1 MSRIGKKPIA
11 LPGGVEVTLKGRM
24 ITVKGPLGT
33 LEYEHR
39 PEITVTVEAEARQIV
54 VTRGD
59 DQRQSRAFHGM
70 TRALVANMV
79 EGVSKGFER
88 GLEIVGRGY
97 EAKLQG
103 RKLLLN
109 VGYADTR
116 EFEIPDGLTVEVP
129 TSTVVVVRGC
139 DKQAVGELAAEI
151 RATRKPEPYL
161 GKGIRYRGE
170 IVRRKAGKAFAG
182 TGS

>member
-1 MSRIGKKPIA
+1 MSRIGKKSIA
-11 LPGGVEVTLKGRM
+11 VPDGVEVSVAGRKV
-24 ITVKGPLGT
+24 TVKGKLGT

-39 PEITVTVEAEARQIV
+39 PEVAVAYDAAAKEIV
-54 VTRGD
+54 VTRKD
-59 DQRQSRAFHGM
+59 DQRQSRAYHGM

-79 EGVSKGFER
+79 EGVSKGYER

-103 RKLLLN
+103 KKLLLN

-116 EFEIPDGLTVEVP
+116 EFVIPDTLKVEVP
-129 TSTVVVVRGC
+129 SSTVVVVKGC

-170 IVRRKAGKAFAG
+170 VVRRKAGKAFAG
-182 TGS
+182 TGG

>member
-1 MSRIGKKPIA
+1 MSRIGKKPITV
-11 LPGGVEVTLKGRM
+11 PEGVEVTIQGRKV
-24 ITVKGPLGT
+24 TVKGKLGT
-33 LEYEHR
+33 LQYEHR
-39 PEITVTVEAEARQIV
+39 PEVTVTFDAEAKQLV
-54 VTRGD
+54 VTRRD

-70 TRALVANMV
+70 TRSLLANMV

-103 RKLLLN
+103 RKLSLN
-109 VGYADTR
+109 VGYVNTR
-116 EFEIPDGLTVEVP
+116 VFDIPDNVTVEVP
-129 TSTVVVVRGC
+129 LPTLVVVKGC

-151 RATRKPEPYL
+151 RATRRPEPYL

-170 IVRRKAGKAFAG
+170 VVRRKAGKAFAG
-182 TGS
+182 TGT

>member
-1 MSRIGKKPIA
+1 MSRIGKQPIA
-11 LPGGVEVTLKGRM
+11 VPDGVEVTVTGRKV
-24 ITVKGPLGT
+24 TVKGKLGS

-39 PEITVTVEAEARQIV
+39 REVTVAYDAAAKAVV
-54 VTRGD
+54 VTRKGD
-59 DQRQSRAFHGM
+59 DRQTRAYHGM

-79 EGVSKGFER
+79 EGVSKGYER

-103 RKLLLN
+103 KKLLLN

-116 EFEIPDGLTVEVP
+116 EFQVPDHLKVEVP
-129 TSTVVVVRGC
+129 TPTVVVVKGC

-170 IVRRKAGKAFAG
+170 VVRRKAGKAFAG
-182 TGS
+182 TGG

>member
-1 MSRIGKKPIA
+1 MSRIGKKPVA
-11 LPGGVEVTLKGRM
+11 VPDGVEVSVAGRKVTIKG
-24 ITVKGPLGT
+24 KLGT
-33 LEYEHR
+33 LVYEHR
-39 PEITVTVEAEARQIV
+39 PEVTVSYDAAAKQIV
-54 VTRGD
+54 VTRKD
-59 DQRQSRAFHGM
+59 DERQTRAYHGM
-70 TRALVANMV
+70 TRALLANMV
-79 EGVSKGFER
+79 EGVTKGYER

-103 RKLLLN
+103 KKLLLT

-116 EFEIPDGLTVEVP
+116 EFQIPDHLKVEVP
-129 TSTVVVVRGC
+129 TPTVVVVKGC

-170 IVRRKAGKAFAG
+170 VVRRKAGKAFAG
-182 TGS
+182 TGG

>member
-1 MSRIGKKPIA
+1 MSRIGKKPI
-11 LPGGVEVTLKGRM
+11 PVPEGVEVTIQGRK
-24 ITVKGPLGT
+24 ITVKGSLGT
-33 LEYEHR
+33 LQWEHR
-39 PEITVTVEAEARQIV
+39 PEITVTFDAQARQII

-59 DQRQSRAFHGM
+59 DLRQSRAFHGL
-70 TRALVANMV
+70 TRTLVANMV
-79 EGVSKGFER
+79 EGVSKGYEK

-103 RKLLLN
+103 RKLSLA

-116 EFEIPDGLTVEVP
+116 VFDIPDHLTVEVP
-129 TSTVVVVRGC
+129 SPTVVVVKGC

-170 IVRRKAGKAFAG
+170 VVRRKAGKAFAG
-182 TGS
+182 TGT

>member
-1 MSRIGKKPIA
+1 MSRIGKKPI
-11 LPGGVEVTLKGRM
+11 PVPDGVEVTINGLT
-24 ITVKGPLGT
+24 ITVKGKLGA
-33 LEYEHR
+33 LEYDHR
-39 PEITVTVEAEARQIV
+39 PEITVTYDKEAKEIV
-54 VTRGD
+54 VTRPD
-59 DQRQSRAFHGM
+59 DQRQNRAYHGL

-79 EGVSKGFER
+79 EGVTKGFER

-97 EAKLQG
+97 EAKMQG
-103 RKLLLN
+103 NTLLLN

-116 EFEIPDGLTVEVP
+116 KFEVPAGLTVEVP
-129 TSTVVVVRGC
+129 SPTVVVVKGC

-170 IVRRKAGKAFAG
+170 AVRRKAGKAFAG
-182 TGS
+182 TGG

>member
-11 LPGGVEVTLKGRM
+11 LPDGVEVTLEGRM
-24 ITVKGPLGT
+24 ITVKGPLGR
-33 LEYEHR
+33 LQYEHR
-39 PEITVTVEAEARQIV
+39 PEVTVTVDTEAKQIV
-54 VTRGD
+54 VTRGN

-103 RKLLLN
+103 GKLLLN

-129 TSTVVVVRGC
+129 SSTVVVVRGY

-182 TGS
+182 TGG

>member
-1 MSRIGKKPIA
+1 MSRSGKKPVA
-11 LPGGVEVTLKGRM
+11 VPDGVEVSVAGRKVTIKG
-24 ITVKGPLGT
+24 KLGT
-33 LEYEHR
+33 LAYEHR
-39 PEITVTVEAEARQIV
+39 PEVTVAYDAAAKQIV
-54 VTRGD
+54 VTRKGD
-59 DQRQSRAFHGM
+59 ERQTRAYHGM
-70 TRALVANMV
+70 TRALLANMV
-79 EGVSKGFER
+79 EGVTKGYER

-103 RKLLLN
+103 KKLLLT

-116 EFEIPDGLTVEVP
+116 EFQIPDHLKVEVP
-129 TSTVVVVRGC
+129 TPTVVVVKGC

-170 IVRRKAGKAFAG
+170 VVRRKAGKAFAG
-182 TGS
+182 TGG